1 MALEGTSR
9 EEVAEHLAEGHGSED
24 SGDLLDDVFARIKR

>member
-9 EEVAEHLAEGHGSED
+9 EETAAFVAEHYEVADLDA
-24 SGDLLDDVFARIKR
+24 LLDDVYASAGR